1 MTLPWSLL
9 NTGGRR
15 SIIDLKDGQ
24 QLILRNV
31 PELIMGILEITG
43 FTDILNIEPAE

>member
-1 MTLPWSLL
+1 M
-9 NTGGRR
+9 
-15 SIIDLKDGQ
+15 KDGQ

-31 PELIMGILEITG
+31 PELIMEILLITG